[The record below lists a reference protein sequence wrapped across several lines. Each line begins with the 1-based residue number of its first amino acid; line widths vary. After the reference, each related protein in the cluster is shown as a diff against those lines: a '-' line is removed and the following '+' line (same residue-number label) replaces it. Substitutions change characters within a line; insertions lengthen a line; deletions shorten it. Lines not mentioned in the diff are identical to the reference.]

1 MHFFS
6 FFFMF
11 WPHQAACGILMPQ
24 PGIEP
29 VPPASEGRIL
39 TTGLPGKS
47 QKNVHSSRLPRW
59 LCGKL
64 SAFSLGDPGL
74 IPGSGKSPGEGNG
87 NPFQYSWL
95 GNSMDA
101 GAWWPIVH
109 GVAKSQTRLSDFT
122 FTFRSHLAI
131 LNLYT
136 LNKTVRVSM
145 VCL

>member
-74 IPGSGKSPGEGNG
+74 IPGSGRSLGEGNG
-87 NPFQYSWL
+87 SPLQYSCLENPMDRGAWL
-95 GNSMDA
+95 GYSPW
-101 GAWWPIVH
+101 GHKEWESSVQFSSVQSLSH
-109 GVAKSQTRLSDFT
+109 VRLFVT
-122 FTFRSHLAI
+122 P
-131 LNLYT
+131 
-136 LNKTVRVSM
+136 
-145 VCL
+145 